1 MRTAMLLAMGL
12 LVTTGALAQQPGET
26 ARPTRPRFVAIA
38 PVYFDFDAIAIRAD
52 ASDGLLKTAD
62 VLRANPDA
70 RIRIVGHTD
79 EHGSASYNDR
89 LGRRR
94 AAAVKSFLVEHGIS
108 TDQLETASAGER
120 EPAEAGHDE
129 EAWSKN
135 RRVEFKVLGDTP
147 LRLPQ
152 R

>member
-1 MRTAMLLAMGL
+1 MRFAMMLVLGL
-12 LVTTGALAQQPGET
+12 VVSTGALAQQPGET
-26 ARPTRPRFVAIA
+26 ARPTRPRFVVIT

-52 ASDGLLKTAD
+52 ASEGLLKTVD

-79 EHGSASYNDR
+79 ERGSTAYNDR

-108 TDQLETASAGER
+108 ADQLETASAGER
-120 EPAEAGHDE
+120 EPADAGHDE

-135 RRVEFKVLGDTP
+135 RRVEFQVPGDTP